1 MENLEKIYE
10 YVNDKDSTM
19 ILIINNNSKL
29 LFDSLFNSIYKK
41 YSSQK
46 TKLESRKGLMRKLI
60 KIKDRLIKI
69 DFDLKKV
76 QFSSSTNSSKIW
88 AEFNELK
95 LSVLENNS
103 KMLFRMD
110 INNANLNF
118 TQSKIYDI
126 KYYIKHNVPQYNIF
140 DLIILV
146 DVKNIRLI
154 RRVNFY
160 DDETYD
166 INTLIRAAK
175 LKQLQKKIKKE
186 S

>member
-10 YVNDKDSTM
+10 YVKEKDSTM

-46 TKLESRKGLMRKLI
+46 TKLESRKGLMRKLV
-60 KIKDRLIKI
+60 KINDRLIKI

-76 QFSSSTNSSKIW
+76 QFSSSTSNRKIW
-88 AEFNELK
+88 TEFNELK
-95 LSVLENNS
+95 LSIKENNS
-103 KMLFRMD
+103 KLLFRTD
-110 INNANLNF
+110 INSSNLNF
-118 TQSKIYDI
+118 SESNTFDI
-126 KYYIKHNVPQYNIF
+126 SYYIKHNIPQSNIF

-175 LKQLQKKIKKE
+175 LKQLQNKIKKE